1 MVLVVF
7 PYILK
12 NRNNKHSNKKVTD
25 LEATRSLLFY
35 KILNKKCSIKRLT
48 KIDFIDRTLMFQKCN
63 LLVEK
68 DFIIIQGISTV
79 SVFDSIVRNIIF
91 TKDPDNLKKVFSGW
105 EIIKPHE
112 VELNINETQ
121 IKIVF
126 KPKTINDSNYSLII
140 SDLQKKEFEK
150 VKEIKN
156 YC

>member
-12 NRNNKHSNKKVTD
+12 SYNNKYSEKKITD
-25 LEATRSLLFY
+25 LEVAHSLTLD
-35 KILNKKCSIKRLT
+35 KILNKKCAIKRLT

-63 LLVEK
+63 ILIEQ
-68 DFIIIQGISTV
+68 DFIILQGIST
-79 SVFDSIVRNIIF
+79 SSIFDNTVRNIIF
-91 TKDPDNLKKVFSGW
+91 TKDTNKLNVGFSGW

-140 SDLQKKEFEK
+140 SDLQKIEFDK
-150 VKEIKN
+150 VKKIKS